1 MAKAAKAAAKKPVSK
16 SQCIAGV
23 AEETGLTR
31 KQVTSV
37 FDALAKQIK
46 SALSSKGP
54 GVINVG
60 GLMKVKVRS
69 VAARPAGMRKDPFTG
84 EMRQFAAKPASKKV
98 KLLPLKALKEM
109 V

>member
-1 MAKAAKAAAKKPVSK
+1 MAKAAKAAGKKPVSK
-16 SQCIAGV
+16 SQVIGSI

-31 KQVTSV
+31 KQVTTV
-37 FDALAKQIK
+37 FDALGEQIK
-46 SALSSKGP
+46 RALSSKGP

-69 VAARPAGMRKDPFTG
+69 VPATKERMGKNPFTG
-84 EMRQFAAKPASKKV
+84 EEMLIKAKPASKKV
-98 KLLPLKALKEM
+98 RVLPLKALKEM